1 MATSSKVKFNL
12 ETLKKKSLES
22 IDFRISQAEKEVESH
37 EDPAVLEERIVQW
50 RADQEKRISDVF
62 SRLGDGRLR
71 DRELAEFRVQPMPEV
86 SNRERW
92 RAESRLRELQS
103 TRSQIVAKADS
114 LVGDDQGNIS
124 LTKTQLAEFFGL

>member
-12 ETLKKKSLES
+12 ETLKVKSLES
-22 IDFRISQAEKEVESH
+22 IDFSIAQAEKEVESH
-37 EDPAVLEERIVQW
+37 EDPEVLEERVVQW

-114 LVGDDQGNIS
+114 LVADSEGNIS
-124 LTKTQLAEFFGL
+124 LTKTQLSEFFGL

>member
-12 ETLKKKSLES
+12 ETLKVKSLES
-22 IDFRISQAEKEVESH
+22 IDFRIAQAEKEVESH
-37 EDPAVLEERIVQW
+37 EDPEVLEERVVQW

-103 TRSQIVAKADS
+103 TRSQIVAKAGS
-114 LVGDDQGNIS
+114 LVADSEGNIS
-124 LTKTQLAEFFGL
+124 LTKTQLSEFFGL

>member
-12 ETLKKKSLES
+12 DTLKQKALES
-22 IDFRISQAEKEVESH
+22 IDFRIAQAKQEVESH
-37 EDPAVLEERIVQW
+37 EDPSVLEERIVQW

-71 DRELAEFRVQPMPEV
+71 DRELAEFRVHPMPEL

-92 RAESRLRELQS
+92 RAEGRLRELES

-114 LVGDDQGNIS
+114 LVPDSEGNLS